1 MNIIWIYI
9 LSSIVVFIKL
19 LIPFLILLIIE
30 YLMCKNNMKY
40 GLYIE
45 FPHSIFC
52 IGTYII
58 YRTMK
63 QKTNGMKE
71 LYKTKINDL

>member
-40 GLYIE
+40 GLTI
-45 FPHSIFC
+45 
-52 IGTYII
+52 
-58 YRTMK
+58 
-63 QKTNGMKE
+63 
-71 LYKTKINDL
+71 